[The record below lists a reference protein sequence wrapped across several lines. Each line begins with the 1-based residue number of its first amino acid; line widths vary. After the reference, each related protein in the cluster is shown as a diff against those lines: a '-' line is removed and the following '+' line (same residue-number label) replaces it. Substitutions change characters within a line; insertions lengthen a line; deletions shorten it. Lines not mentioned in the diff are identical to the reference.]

1 MNLAFTLLLA
11 AYVLHSIA
19 MHRQEGPETEPQD
32 TQIHRGLPA
41 PLMPLALFFAW
52 QAFSTPWVMGLLSMP
67 ALWTLGG
74 VLVLLTLVSQLKK
87 KKAKVSDG
95 LVARLSYIG
104 GGLLQTALLGLALY
118 LGFLDGVL
126 SRSLFDPKWVI
137 LGGVAG
143 HLIFGVS
150 LIFSHRSLDTLRD
163 IAGYVLDPRPLG
175 RFLGESPRQMFAC
188 LDVSLIEELIYRVAA
203 QSVLLA
209 LTGSPWVA
217 IGVTALV
224 FSVVHR
230 HFFYNHVVDSVE
242 FLAFS
247 LLLGILY
254 QVTGSFM
261 LVVMIH
267 TVRNIEI
274 VYFDH
279 ATRPETAAHWRL
291 TPEKA

>member
-1 MNLAFTLLLA
+1 MNLVFALLLA

-41 PLMPLALFFAW
+41 PLMPMALFFAW
-52 QAFSTPWVMGLLSMP
+52 QAFSTPWVMALLAMP
-67 ALWTLGG
+67 AMWALAGG
-74 VLVLLTLVSQLKK
+74 LVLFALMGQLKK
-87 KKAKVSDG
+87 KKLDAEGG
-95 LVARLSYIG
+95 LAARCFYIS
-104 GGLLQTALLGLALY
+104 GGLLQTGLLGLALY
-118 LGFLDGVL
+118 LGYLDGVL

-137 LGGVAG
+137 LGLVAG

-163 IAGYVLDPRPLG
+163 IAGYVLDPRPLV
-175 RFLGESPRQMFAC
+175 RFLGQSPRQLFAC

-203 QSVLLA
+203 QGVLIA
-209 LTGSPWVA
+209 MTGSPWIA

-247 LLLGILY
+247 LLLGFLY
-254 QVTGSFM
+254 HATGSFM

-291 TPEKA
+291 TSEKA

>member
-1 MNLAFTLLLA
+1 VNLVFASLLA

-19 MHRQEGPETEPQD
+19 MHRREGPETEPQD

-41 PLMPLALFFAW
+41 PLMPMALFFAW
-52 QAFSTPWVMGLLSMP
+52 QAFSTPRVVALLAMP
-67 ALWTLGG
+67 AMWTLAGG
-74 VLVLLTLVSQLKK
+74 LVLFALMGQLKK
-87 KKAKVSDG
+87 KKMDTEEG
-95 LVARLSYIG
+95 LAARCFYIS
-104 GGLLQTALLGLALY
+104 GGLLQTGLLGLALY
-118 LGFLDGVL
+118 LGYLDGVL
-126 SRSLFDPKWVI
+126 SRSLFDLKWVI
-137 LGGVAG
+137 LGLVAG
-143 HLIFGVS
+143 HLTFGVS

-163 IAGYVLDPRPLG
+163 IAAYVLDPRPLG
-175 RFLGESPRQMFAC
+175 RFLGQSPRQFFAC

-203 QSVLLA
+203 QGVLIA
-209 LTGSPWVA
+209 MTGSPWIA
-217 IGVTALV
+217 IGITALL

-242 FLAFS
+242 FMAFS
-247 LLLGILY
+247 LLLGFLY
-254 QVTGSFM
+254 HATGSFM

-291 TPEKA
+291 TSEKA

>member
-1 MNLAFTLLLA
+1 MNLVFASLLA

-41 PLMPLALFFAW
+41 PLMPMALFFAW
-52 QAFSTPWVMGLLSMP
+52 QAFSTPWVMALLAMPVIWALGGGLL
-67 ALWTLGG
+67 LF
-74 VLVLLTLVSQLKK
+74 VLLGQLKK
-87 KKAKVSDG
+87 KKLDVGGG
-95 LVARLSYIG
+95 LAARCFYIS
-104 GGLLQTALLGLALY
+104 GGLLQTGLLAMALY
-118 LGFLDGVL
+118 LGFQQGIL

-137 LGGVAG
+137 LGLVAG

-163 IAGYVLDPRPLG
+163 IAGYVLDPRPLV
-175 RFLGESPRQMFAC
+175 RFLGPSPRQMFAC

-203 QSVLLA
+203 QGVLIA
-209 LTGSPWVA
+209 MTGSPWIA

-247 LLLGILY
+247 LLLGFLY
-254 QVTGSFM
+254 HATGSFM

-291 TPEKA
+291 TSEKA